1 MNITTQTVLRHFL
14 SCYEQ
19 QLTEKKHPQMSSF
32 FENFFSR
39 EELLKILDFM
49 FGDIGLQQVEDLDT
63 ASHKELLEV
72 IDDELYILRHY
83 INQWEQELST
93 HDHINPRGVY
103 NTLEQLGHQ
112 THYLGQKDIIIWD
125 EYDIS
130 NYMSLQ
136 QKAGKITRVY
146 GIYDVSVSQENVYE
160 VDSPPKRFF
169 ETVEDAFEM
178 MHSGVENGTFQK
190 DEVHILERYKAI

>member
-1 MNITTQTVLRHFL
+1 MNITAQIVLKHFL
-14 SCYEQ
+14 YAF
-19 QLTEKKHPQMSSF
+19 EKVMTASKHPQMSSL
-32 FENFFSR
+32 FENFFTR

-72 IDDELYILRHY
+72 IDDELYIFRYY
-83 INQWEQELST
+83 INQWEQELSI

-112 THYLGQKDIIIWD
+112 THYLGQKDIITWD

-136 QKAGKITRVY
+136 RKAGKITKVY
-146 GIYDVSVSQENVYE
+146 GIYDVSVSQDNVYE
-160 VDSPPKRFF
+160 VESPPKRFF
-169 ETVEDAFEM
+169 ETVEDVTEI
-178 MHSGVENGTFQK
+178 MHTGIENGTFQK

>member
-1 MNITTQTVLRHFL
+1 MNITTQTVFRHFL
-14 SCYEQ
+14 SCYEEQ
-19 QLTEKKHPQMSSF
+19 RSKQKHPQMSSLFEHF
-32 FENFFSR
+32 FTR

-63 ASHKELLEV
+63 ASHKELLDV
-72 IDDELYILRHY
+72 IDDELYILRY
-83 INQWEQELST
+83 YLNQWEQELST

-103 NTLEQLGHQ
+103 RTLEQLGQQ
-112 THYLGQKDIIIWD
+112 THYLNQKDIITWD

-136 QKAGKITRVY
+136 RKAGKITRVY
-146 GIYDVSVSQENVYE
+146 GIYDTSVSQDNVYE

-169 ETVEDAFEM
+169 ETVEDATEI
-178 MHSGVENGTFQK
+178 MHAGIENGTFQK
-190 DEVHILERYKAI
+190 DEVHILEVYKAI